1 MVKKLFLVSV
11 FCPFIL
17 FLFSLV
23 GCFGSKAV
31 TIAVVAPLSGD
42 DQAEGESI
50 LNAAKLCV
58 DEWNSK
64 GGLLGK
70 PIEIISKDDKENPE
84 MALNIANE
92 LSRKKVS
99 AIIGHYTSACTL
111 AARDKYVENRI
122 LMITPSS
129 TNPAVTDGIYQ
140 TIFRVCGRDDAQ
152 GSTAAQYV
160 YKAWPEAKVAL
171 LYDESPY
178 GKGLAERFLAEF
190 SSFSK
195 KESVLYKHFDRSMMD
210 FTSVVKEIKEK
221 EPTLIYFGGL
231 FLQAAELLKEMKKEG
246 INATFFSGDG
256 CFNPLFIEKAGTSV
270 AEGTLVTFTP
280 HPEGTAEGK
289 EFIKNYKTKF
299 GVEPKPYSIFA
310 YSATQVA
317 LKAME
322 MANSKDPVV
331 VSKVMHSQTFE
342 TPLGSLRFDKKGDPE
357 ESTWAVWK
365 IENGKYVPAP
375 SPESINA
382 ETEASK
388 KDVK

>member
-1 MVKKLFLVSV
+1 MVKKLFLAGIVCV
-11 FCPFIL
+11 IIL
-17 FLFSLV
+17 ILFSLV

-50 LNAAKLCV
+50 LNAVKLCV
-58 DEWNSK
+58 DEWNAK

-70 PIEIISKDDKENPE
+70 PIEIISKDDKEKPE
-84 MALNIANE
+84 MALTIANE

-99 AIIGHYTSACTL
+99 AVIGHYTSACTL

-140 TIFRVCGRDDAQ
+140 TIFRVCGRDDEQ
-152 GSTAAQYV
+152 GNTAAQYV

-178 GKGLAERFLAEF
+178 GKGLSERFLAEF
-190 SSFSK
+190 SSLSK
-195 KESVLYKHFDRSMMD
+195 KESVLYKHFDRSLMD
-210 FTSVVKEIKEK
+210 FSSIVKEIKEK

-231 FLQAAELLKEMKKEG
+231 FLQGAELLKEMRKEG
-246 INATFFSGDG
+246 VNATFFSGDG
-256 CFNPLFIEKAGTSV
+256 CFNPLFIEKAGISV
-270 AEGTLVTFTP
+270 AEGSFVTFTP
-280 HPEGTAEGK
+280 NPEGTAEGK
-289 EFIKNYKTKF
+289 EFIKNYKAKF

-310 YSATQVA
+310 YSATKVA

-322 MANSKDPVV
+322 IANSKDPVV
-331 VSKVMHSQTFE
+331 VSKVIHSQSFE
-342 TPLGSLRFDKKGDPE
+342 TPLGYLRFDKKGDPE

-365 IENGKYVPAP
+365 VENGKFVPAH
-375 SPESINA
+375 SPESLNT
-382 ETEASK
+382 ETEAPK
-388 KDVK
+388 KEVE